1 MDNEKSKVMHFAM
14 EYGLFLGIYF
24 IFKFII
30 SVASPGMLLL
40 SSLSWAMTVGIPF
53 VIFWMLKKYRDNYNE
68 GFIEYGKAWSLA
80 FFLLFFA
87 SLPEA
92 LAQFIYFQWIN
103 PTYIA
108 EQFSNIMTAVEEVN
122 NVKSSPFI
130 EELLTAYSNSKTPTA
145 IQMAVQ
151 GIFYNILLGSIIS
164 LVIAAFVKRKP
175 N

>member
-53 VIFWMLKKYRDNYNE
+53 VIFWMLKKYRDNYND
-68 GFIEYGKAWSLA
+68 GFIEYSKAWSLA

-87 SLPEA
+87 
-92 LAQFIYFQWIN
+92 
-103 PTYIA
+103 
-108 EQFSNIMTAVEEVN
+108 
-122 NVKSSPFI
+122 
-130 EELLTAYSNSKTPTA
+130 
-145 IQMAVQ
+145 
-151 GIFYNILLGSIIS
+151 
-164 LVIAAFVKRKP
+164 
-175 N
+175 